1 LRAFARAQYDTTQSY
16 LGELGISEMLLYRGV
31 GRSALYEFTD
41 DMWHSGVGDVY
52 LKMQPASSYSSE
64 LPIATAFGDN
74 VITAVV
80 PRERILATPATG
92 VGCTNELEVVVLGT
106 KHFRATVITKDRR
119 AEVDFRG
126 LTARDLFASLK
137 VRKSAKGKIIINV
150 DKDIKDADW
159 IKMTWDLPPIGSEE
173 MNAILKM
180 NRKTVDDLKKLPVYQ
195 SLSKKGGPGSGHF
208 GHAGRP
214 GLVERFHYG

>member
-1 LRAFARAQYDTTQSY
+1 
-16 LGELGISEMLLYRGV
+16 MLLYRGV